1 MSKLP
6 LLLAFTIII
15 AALPIIN
22 NWLSIKDKAPND
34 DYIGE
39 RVEAY
44 LDKNMNKII
53 SGIEKRGTLN
63 NNAVKSRVLQYTE
76 RLCDSSYPYSGNKE
90 SKIIVVGFFDYSC
103 GYCKIMK
110 DDTKQLIKDG
120 KIKYI
125 FRDTPILG
133 EHSLEAARSALA
145 IYFIDQEKYFDFYY
159 AALSHNGGLSQH
171 DILNIVN
178 SIEIDENDFRNSML
192 TNSEKIE
199 KMINENRLLMRDL
212 GISGTPFVVIDDSV
226 FVGATDLATLRKKV
240 DQLQHRVRD

>member
-22 NWLSIKDKAPND
+22 NWLSIKDKALSD
-34 DYIGE
+34 DYIDE

-44 LDKNMNKII
+44 IDKNMSKII
-53 SGIEKRGTLN
+53 NGIEKKDKLR
-63 NNAVKSRVLQYTE
+63 NNAPKSRISQYTE
-76 RLCDSSYPYSGNKE
+76 RLLDPSYPYSGNKE
-90 SKIIVVGFFDYSC
+90 SKIVVIGFFDYSC

-125 FRDTPILG
+125 FRDTPILS
-133 EHSLEAARSALA
+133 EYSLEAARSALA
-145 IYFIDQEKYFDFYY
+145 VYFIDREKYFDFYY

-178 SIEIDENDFRNSML
+178 SIEIDENDFHNSML
-192 TNSEKIE
+192 TNSDKIE

-212 GISGTPFVVIDDSV
+212 GISGTPFVVIDYSV

-240 DQLQHRVRD
+240 DQIQRRVQD